1 MNINR
6 DTPMTRRDT
15 IIKWTAYLITLALVT
30 VVNYYV
36 LGPMPIALPLLLPIL
51 AVAGGTL
58 EGAPFGAV
66 YGGACGA
73 AMSALGYL
81 GPGCI
86 FSLSAIGWGTG
97 LATQYLLRRDVW
109 GHLICSVITI
119 LIWELWTVGIRLL
132 SHTAPL
138 AVLLKVALP
147 ELLWTLALALPV
159 YWAGR
164 FCCVNYGRI
173 YHE

>member
-1 MNINR
+1 MS
-6 DTPMTRRDT
+6 MTRHDF
-15 IIKWTAYLITLALVT
+15 ILKWAAYLAALALVT

-36 LGPMPIALPLLLPIL
+36 LGPLPIALPQLLPIL

-58 EGAPFGAV
+58 EGASFGAV
-66 YGGACGA
+66 YGGICGA
-73 AMSALGYL
+73 VMSSLGYL

-86 FSLSAIGWGTG
+86 ISLSAFGWGSG
-97 LATQYLLRRDVW
+97 LTTQYLLRRDVW
-109 GHLICSVITI
+109 GHLICSAAAA
-119 LIWELWTVGIRLL
+119 LIWELWTVTTRLL

-138 AVLLKVALP
+138 DILLQVALP
-147 ELLWTLALALPV
+147 ELLWTLGLSLPV

>member
-1 MNINR
+1 
-6 DTPMTRRDT
+6 MTRHD
-15 IIKWTAYLITLALVT
+15 IILKWTSYLAALALT
-30 VVNYYV
+30 AVVNYYV
-36 LGPMPIALPLLLPIL
+36 LGPLPISLPLLLPIL

-73 AMSALGYL
+73 VMSSLGYL

-86 FSLSAIGWGTG
+86 LSLSAFGWLSG

-109 GHLICSVITI
+109 GHLICSLFAALV
-119 LIWELWTVGIRLL
+119 WEGWMVGVRLL
-132 SHTAPL
+132 SRTAPL
-138 AVLLKVALP
+138 EVLLHTSAP

-164 FCCVNYGRI
+164 FCCIQYWRV
-173 YHE
+173 

>member
-1 MNINR
+1 
-6 DTPMTRRDT
+6 MTRHDK
-15 IIKWTAYLITLALVT
+15 ILKWTAYLLAMLVVA

-36 LGPMPIALPLLLPIL
+36 LGPLPISLPLLLPVL

-58 EGAPFGAV
+58 EGAAFGAV
-66 YGGACGA
+66 YGAACGA
-73 AMSALGYL
+73 VMSALGYL

-86 FSLSAIGWGTG
+86 LSLSVFGWASGIT
-97 LATQYLLRRDVW
+97 TQYLLRRDAW
-109 GHLICSVITI
+109 GHMICSVAAA
-119 LIWELWTVGIRLL
+119 LLWEGWTVGVRLL
-132 SHTAPL
+132 SRTAPL
-138 AVLLKVALP
+138 EVLLRVAVP

>member
-1 MNINR
+1 
-6 DTPMTRRDT
+6 MTRRD
-15 IIKWTAYLITLALVT
+15 IMIKWTAYLLALALVA

-36 LGPMPIALPLLLPIL
+36 LGPLPISMPLLLPIL

-73 AMSALGYL
+73 VMSGLGYL

-86 FSLSAIGWGTG
+86 ISLSAIGWVVG

-109 GHLICSVITI
+109 GHLICSVITA
-119 LIWELWTVGIRLL
+119 LAWELWTVGVRLI

-138 AVLLKVALP
+138 EVLLRVAVP
-147 ELLWTLALALPV
+147 ELLWTLALTLPV

-173 YHE
+173 CHE

>member
-1 MNINR
+1 M
-6 DTPMTRRDT
+6 PLTRRDT
-15 IIKWTAYLITLALVT
+15 IIKWTAYLIAMILVA

-36 LGPMPIALPLLLPIL
+36 LGPLPMALPLMLPIL

-73 AMSALGYL
+73 VMSSLGHL
-81 GPGCI
+81 NPTCI
-86 FSLSAIGWGTG
+86 IFLSIFGWASG
-97 LATQYLLRRDVW
+97 LAAQYVLRRDVW
-109 GHLICSVITI
+109 GHLICSAIAA
-119 LIWELWTVGIRLL
+119 LLWELWEVGHRLL
-132 SHTAPL
+132 SRAAPL
-138 AVLLKVALP
+138 EVLVRVAGP

-159 YWAGR
+159 YWVGR

>member
-1 MNINR
+1 
-6 DTPMTRRDT
+6 MTRRDT
-15 IIKWTAYLITLALVT
+15 IIKWTAYLLTLWLVA

-36 LGPMPIALPLLLPIL
+36 LGPLPIALPMLLPIL

-58 EGAPFGAV
+58 EGAPFGAI
-66 YGGACGA
+66 YGGTCGA
-73 AMSALGYL
+73 VMSSLGHL
-81 GPGCI
+81 SPGCI
-86 FSLSAIGWGTG
+86 AALSLFGWVSG
-97 LATQYLLRRDVW
+97 LTTQYVLRRDVL
-109 GHLICSVITI
+109 GHLICSAGAA
-119 LIWELWTVGIRLL
+119 LIWELWTVCSRLIA
-132 SHTAPL
+132 HTAPPQ
-138 AVLLKVALP
+138 VLLRVAAP

>member
-1 MNINR
+1 M
-6 DTPMTRRDT
+6 PMTRRD
-15 IIKWTAYLITLALVT
+15 IILKWTSYLTVMFLVA

-36 LGPMPIALPLLLPIL
+36 LGPLPISLPLLLPVL

-66 YGGACGA
+66 YGASCGMV
-73 AMSALGYL
+73 MSSLGY
-81 GPGCI
+81 PGCV
-86 FSLSAIGWGTG
+86 FSLSLFGWLSG
-97 LATQYLLRRDVW
+97 LTTQYLLRRDAW
-109 GHLICSVITI
+109 GHLICSLFSI
-119 LIWELWTVGIRLL
+119 LIWEGWTVGVRLV
-132 SHTAPL
+132 SHTAP
-138 AVLLKVALP
+138 AGVLLRTAAP

>member
-1 MNINR
+1 M
-6 DTPMTRRDT
+6 PMTRHD
-15 IIKWTAYLITLALVT
+15 IVMKWAAYLAAMALVA

-36 LGPMPIALPLLLPIL
+36 LGPLPIAQPLLLPIL

-66 YGGACGA
+66 YGAACGMV
-73 AMSALGYL
+73 MSGLGYL
-81 GPGCI
+81 GPGCVL
-86 FSLSAIGWGTG
+86 SLSAIGWVSG
-97 LATQYLLRRDVW
+97 LTTQYLLRRDAW
-109 GHLICSVITI
+109 GHLICSAAAV
-119 LIWELWTVGIRLL
+119 LLWELWAVGARLL
-132 SHTAPL
+132 SRAAPL
-138 AVLLKVALP
+138 EVLLRVALP

-164 FCCVNYGRI
+164 FCCVHYGRI

>member
-1 MNINR
+1 M
-6 DTPMTRRDT
+6 PLTRHD
-15 IIKWTAYLITLALVT
+15 IILKWTSYLIALGLT
-30 VVNYYV
+30 AVVNYYV
-36 LGPMPIALPLLLPIL
+36 LGPLPISLPLLLPVL

-73 AMSALGYL
+73 VMSCLGYL

-86 FSLSAIGWGTG
+86 FSLSAFGWLSG
-97 LATQYLLRRDVW
+97 LTTQYLLRRDVW
-109 GHLICSVITI
+109 GHLICTSFAV
-119 LIWELWTVGIRLL
+119 LVWEGWTVGVRLM
-132 SHTAPL
+132 SHTASA
-138 AVLLKVALP
+138 AVLLGTAIP

-164 FCCVNYGRI
+164 FCCIHYGRI

>member
-1 MNINR
+1 MS
-6 DTPMTRRDT
+6 MTRQD
-15 IIKWTAYLITLALVT
+15 IIKKWTAYLIALALT
-30 VVNYYV
+30 AVVNYYV
-36 LGPMPIALPLLLPIL
+36 LGPLPISLPQLLPLL

-58 EGAPFGAV
+58 EGASFGAI
-66 YGGACGA
+66 YGGAGGA
-73 AMSALGYL
+73 VVSSLGYL

-86 FSLSAIGWGTG
+86 VSLSAFGWIAG
-97 LATQYLLRRDVW
+97 LTTQYLLRRDVW
-109 GHLICSVITI
+109 GHLICSSAAA
-119 LIWELWTVGIRLL
+119 LLWELWTVGTRLI

-138 AVLLKVALP
+138 EVLLRTALP
-147 ELLWTLALALPV
+147 ELLWTLALTLPV